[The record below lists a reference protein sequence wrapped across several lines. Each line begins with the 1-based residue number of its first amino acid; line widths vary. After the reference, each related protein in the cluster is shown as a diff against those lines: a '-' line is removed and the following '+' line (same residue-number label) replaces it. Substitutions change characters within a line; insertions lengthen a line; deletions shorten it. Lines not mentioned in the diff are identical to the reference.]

1 MNNLNL
7 FISRP
12 EILEQDSAK
21 STVESPET
29 TEVSQRTD
37 SKELNIQMNKKIQSL
52 LTTLTKDPIS
62 DKNLDFDKEE
72 DRKLISQALDKLSP
86 EDKQKEAYKELT
98 NYITE
103 FDTYQEVAKKA
114 LDSLQTENNKSLD
127 NLKQQIINTPKIEE
141 DKNKV
146 SGAPKVENQSETT
159 EQHSEALPF
168 ETLKNTVS
176 EATKEQ
182 VVTKLNQFLAEELK
196 DNPKARIPGKSVA
209 RGTEN
214 EGSLWIQKAINMVNG
229 EDILSIDGKFGNKS
243 YKAVKDFQTTHNLL
257 KKDGLADKETVNA
270 LIQNL
275 SVIAPA
281 ANTNPINQAN
291 VIPATNK
298 EVETSSNITH
308 PVESTRVEVKLAGK
322 EPSLKE
328 IKDGATALT
337 AYQRRTTND

>member
-29 TEVSQRTD
+29 TEVSQKTD

-86 EDKQKEAYKELT
+86 EDKKKENYKTLT
-98 NYITE
+98 SYITE
-103 FDTYQEVAKKA
+103 FNTNQESANKA
-114 LDSLQTENNKSLD
+114 LDSFQIKHNKSLD
-127 NLKQQIINTPKIEE
+127 NLKQQIIDTPKTEE

-168 ETLKNTVS
+168 ETLKNT
-176 EATKEQ
+176 
-182 VVTKLNQFLAEELK
+182 
-196 DNPKARIPGKSVA
+196 
-209 RGTEN
+209 
-214 EGSLWIQKAINMVNG
+214 
-229 EDILSIDGKFGNKS
+229 
-243 YKAVKDFQTTHNLL
+243 
-257 KKDGLADKETVNA
+257 GL
-270 LIQNL
+270 
-275 SVIAPA
+275 
-281 ANTNPINQAN
+281 
-291 VIPATNK
+291 
-298 EVETSSNITH
+298 
-308 PVESTRVEVKLAGK
+308 
-322 EPSLKE
+322 
-328 IKDGATALT
+328 
-337 AYQRRTTND
+337 

>member
-29 TEVSQRTD
+29 TEVSQKTD

-86 EDKQKEAYKELT
+86 EDKKKENYKTLT
-98 NYITE
+98 SYITE
-103 FDTYQEVAKKA
+103 FNTNQESANKA
-114 LDSLQTENNKSLD
+114 LDSFQIKHNKSLD
-127 NLKQQIINTPKIEE
+127 NLKQQIIDTPKTEE

-182 VVTKLNQFLAEELK
+182 VVTKLNKLLAEELK
-196 DNPKARIPGKSVA
+196 DNPRARIPGKSVA

-229 EDILSIDGKFGNKS
+229 EDVLSVDGKFGNKS
-243 YKAVKDFQTTHNLL
+243 YKAVKDFQATHNLT
-257 KKDGLADKETVNA
+257 KKDGLAGKETITELIKHINTMHPDPKTAPIDQAIVPSA
-270 LIQNL
+270 L
-275 SVIAPA
+275 
-281 ANTNPINQAN
+281 
-291 VIPATNK
+291 NK
-298 EVETSSNITH
+298 EVETPSNITN

-337 AYQRRTTND
+337 AY